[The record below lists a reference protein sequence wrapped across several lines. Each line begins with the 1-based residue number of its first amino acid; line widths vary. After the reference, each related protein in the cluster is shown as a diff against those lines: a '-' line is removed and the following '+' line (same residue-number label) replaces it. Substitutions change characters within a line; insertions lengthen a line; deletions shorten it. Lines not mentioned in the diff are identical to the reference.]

1 MVTKKSTREYVLS
14 FFKKNP
20 NQTFTL
26 QEIEVAVRKEYEKDT
41 GLTGLYVNREVRNL
55 GTQGYIPHL
64 GNIIKPK
71 RGHYRFEHG
80 SGPIK
85 LKSPFPESVKLDI
98 KKKDNYTCQWCGK
111 IETQIEKLA
120 VDHIIPEDSGGKG
133 VFENG
138 ITLCTH
144 CNNRKKYLGVSIFGK
159 NMFKKY
165 LVLAQK
171 NNDKK
176 TIKFIEELL
185 NVFDKHQ
192 LK

>member
-1 MVTKKSTREYVLS
+1 MVKKSTREYILN
-14 FFKKNP
+14 FFTKNP
-20 NQTFTL
+20 NHTFTL

-41 GLTGLYVNREVRNL
+41 GLTDLYVNREVRKL
-55 GTQGYIPHL
+55 GTQGYIPGL

-71 RGHYRFEHG
+71 RGEYRFEQG

-111 IETQIEKLA
+111 VETPTDRLA

-133 VFENG
+133 VLENG
-138 ITLCTH
+138 ITLCTY
-144 CNNRKKYLGVSIFGK
+144 CNNRKKNLGVSIFGK
-159 NMFKKY
+159 NMFKRY
-165 LVLAQK
+165 LLLAK
-171 NNDKK
+171 KDNDKK
-176 TIKFIEELL
+176 TIRFLEEVLE
-185 NVFDKHQ
+185 VFEKYQ

>member
-1 MVTKKSTREYVLS
+1 MVKKSTREYVLN
-14 FFKKNP
+14 FFTKNP
-20 NQTFTL
+20 NHTFTL

-41 GLTGLYVNREVRNL
+41 GLLDLYVNRAVRNL
-55 GTQGYIPHL
+55 GTQGYIPDL

-71 RGHYRFEHG
+71 RGEYRFEKG

-85 LKSPFPESVKLDI
+85 LKSPFPENVKLDI

-111 IETQIEKLA
+111 VETSRDRLA

-133 VFENG
+133 VLENG

-144 CNNRKKYLGVSIFGK
+144 CNNRKKNLGVSIFGK
-159 NMFKKY
+159 NMFERYLLLAKKD
-165 LVLAQK
+165 
-171 NNDKK
+171 NDKK
-176 TIKFIEELL
+176 TIKFLEEVLK
-185 NVFDKHQ
+185 VFEKHQ